1 MAEKQLRSGSVKLSS
16 AKKIAK
22 SKRSWEHLA
31 LAHKLNE
38 NNESIVGTSNS
49 EKTPKFIIEGYSIVD
64 LKYVQEQMTGGCF
77 VCQKTLKLDNIRNE
91 TRQGLA
97 SLLYIQCECE
107 TTNKIFTSKHH
118 FLKKNDTNTARIFDI
133 NTRCAGG
140 KCFI

>member
-1 MAEKQLRSGSVKLSS
+1 MAEKQLRSGSGKFSS

-22 SKRSWEHLA
+22 STRSRDHLA

-49 EKTPKFIIEGYSIVD
+49 DKTPIFIFEGCRIID
-64 LKYVQEQMTGGCF
+64 LKYVQEQMTGGCSL
-77 VCQKTLKLDNIRNE
+77 CQKTLKLDNVIDE

-107 TTNKIFTSKHH
+107 MTNKIFTSKHH
-118 FLKKNDTNTARIFDI
+118 FLKKNDTNSARIFDI